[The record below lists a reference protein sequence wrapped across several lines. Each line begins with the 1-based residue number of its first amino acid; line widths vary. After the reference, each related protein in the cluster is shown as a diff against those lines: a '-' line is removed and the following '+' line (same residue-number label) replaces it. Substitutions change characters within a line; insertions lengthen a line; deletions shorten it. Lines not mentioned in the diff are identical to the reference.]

1 MAATQRSR
9 FIWGVTIVF
18 IGAVCFSAKAIL
30 VKLAYRAGN
39 IDAVAVLML
48 RMLFSLPFY
57 AATAWYL
64 ARHTSNVRLTSRQW
78 LQIGVLGLVGYYAS
92 SILDFMGLQ
101 YISAGLERLILFTY
115 PTFALLMSAFYLKK
129 KISRTQ
135 WLALA
140 AAYTGILIAFTGDI
154 RQEGWGPGLVTG
166 SVLMVGCAL
175 AYAFYIVGSGELIPQ
190 VGVMKFTAYALM
202 FSSMGVFIHYL
213 ARYGWQMPD
222 TNAHVYWLC
231 LIMALFATVLPTFMI
246 SAGVKRVGANNAAI
260 IASVGPVA
268 TIIQAYF
275 FLGEAITVSQLSGT
289 ALVLAGVLIIGWK
302 GTEKGGK

>member
-1 MAATQRSR
+1 MSATQRSR
-9 FIWGVTIVF
+9 FVWGVIIVF

-64 ARHTSNVRLTSRQW
+64 ARHTSNIRLTARQW

-129 KISRTQ
+129 KINRTQ

-140 AAYTGILIAFTGDI
+140 AAYTGILIAFIGDI
-154 RQEGWGPGLVTG
+154 QHEGWGPGLVTG
-166 SVLMVGCAL
+166 CVLMIGCAL

-202 FSSMGVFIHYL
+202 FSSLGVFIHYL
-213 ARYGWQMPD
+213 GRYGWQMPD
-222 TNAHVYWLC
+222 TTTHVYGLC

-246 SAGVKRVGANNAAI
+246 SAGVKMVGANNAAI

-275 FLGEAITVSQLSGT
+275 FLGEPITVSQLSGT

-302 GTEKGGK
+302 GSENGK